1 MDIFFGALQDAFF
14 AAIASV
20 GFASISNPPHRIYP
34 VCAGIAA
41 AGHSLRYVLM
51 NALGMHLVLASLCAA
66 TVIGLLAVFLAP
78 RTKAPAETVSFPA
91 LLPMIPGMY
100 AYRTFQNLI
109 LCLTGGEAEFHHY
122 FYLCGSNGL
131 TCLAVLLMMAI
142 GVTIP
147 IFIFKRISFRATRQ
161 I

>member
-1 MDIFFGALQDAFF
+1 MDILFGILQDAFF
-14 AAIASV
+14 AAIASI
-20 GFASISNPPHRIYP
+20 GFASISNPPHKAYP
-34 VCAGIAA
+34 FCAGIAA
-41 AGHSLRYVLM
+41 VGHSLRYFLM
-51 NALGMHLVLASLCAA
+51 NVPGMHLVLASLAA
-66 TVIGLLAVFLAP
+66 SLMIGVLAVFLAP
-78 RTKAPAETVSFPA
+78 KAKTPAEAISFPA

-109 LCLTGGEAEFHHY
+109 LCLKGGETEFHHY
-122 FYLCGSNGL
+122 FYLCAFNGL

-147 IFIFKRISFRATRQ
+147 IFIFKRVSFRATRQ

>member
-1 MDIFFGALQDAFF
+1 MDIIFGTLQDAFF
-14 AAIASV
+14 AAAASV
-20 GFASISNPPHRIYP
+20 GFASISNPPHKAYP
-34 VCAGIAA
+34 FCAGIAA
-41 AGHSLRYVLM
+41 VGHSLRYVLM
-51 NALGMHLVLASLCAA
+51 NVAGMHLVLASLIAA
-66 TVIGLLAVFLAP
+66 AVIGLLAVFLAP
-78 RTKAPAETVSFPA
+78 RAKTPAEAISFPA

-122 FYLCGSNGL
+122 SYLCGSNGL